1 MARLVHNVR
10 KSRQV
15 VNPEDLILRPH
26 ITEKATDETARG
38 VYTFLISPRADK
50 LQVIG
55 AIETLFKVKPYK
67 VNIVN
72 RKTRKIVKR
81 GRGSRKITGHKKAIV
96 YLREGDKIEFV

>member
-10 KSRQV
+10 KSRQAI
-15 VNPEDLILRPH
+15 NPDDLILRPH

-38 VYTFLISPRADK
+38 VYTFLISPKADK
-50 LQVIG
+50 LQVMS

-72 RKTRKIVKR
+72 KQMRVVVKR

-96 YLREGDKIEFV
+96 YLRSGDKIEFV